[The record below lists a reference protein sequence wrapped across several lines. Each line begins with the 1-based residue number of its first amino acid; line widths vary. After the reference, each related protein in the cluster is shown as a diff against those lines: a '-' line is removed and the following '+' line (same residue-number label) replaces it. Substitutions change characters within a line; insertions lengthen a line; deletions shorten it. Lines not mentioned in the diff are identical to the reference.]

1 MSLSKLYV
9 NFICH
14 ISGAYDHIGYSN
26 RFLGEAL
33 TMESILR
40 NSSRF
45 KKAKVS
51 AAQSQD
57 EESQHVDVVPDSLAD
72 TRNE

>member
-1 MSLSKLYV
+1 
-9 NFICH
+9 
-14 ISGAYDHIGYSN
+14 
-26 RFLGEAL
+26 
-33 TMESILR
+33 MESILR

-72 TRNE
+72 TQNE